1 LATAPKAPIA
11 VPTLDEVLRAPQR
24 VTNLPA
30 QVLLGLSA
38 GAAAVQSTLASELLA
53 RGATQ
58 DQPQQEAAQDDRWLT
73 PEEAA
78 PILRKDRRW
87 IYRNQRTLPFVRRI
101 SARSLLCS
109 ESGIHRWLATRR
121 AS

>member
-1 LATAPKAPIA
+1 MTTAPKAPIA
-11 VPTLDEVLRAPQR
+11 VPTLDEVLRAPKR
-24 VTNLPA
+24 VTDLPA

-53 RGATQ
+53 RGSTQ
-58 DQPQQEAAQDDRWLT
+58 DQMEAPQDDRWLT

-78 PILRKDRRW
+78 PILRKARRW
-87 IYRNQRTLPFVRRI
+87 IYRNQRILPFVKRI

-109 ESGIHRWLATRR
+109 ETGIHRWLATRK
-121 AS
+121 A